1 MNAGRP
7 EPRKSSL
14 AGSTPSRPAE
24 PAPAPPVQLHPTPT
38 PEPRTSAESSERK
51 FRHKVSFYEDPE
63 DTARVRAALLHTQVA
78 EGSRSMSDFIHRAVL
93 AEVMRLEALYNGGQP
108 WPGVGARVL
117 PQGRPLGE

>member
-1 MNAGRP
+1 MNARGARP

-14 AGSTPSRPAE
+14 AGSTPSRPDE
-24 PAPAPPVQLHPTPT
+24 TTPAPPVLLRTASAA
-38 PEPRTSAESSERK
+38 EPSERPRKK
-51 FRHKVSFYEDPE
+51 FPHKVSFYEDVE

-78 EGSRSMSDFIHRAVL
+78 EGSRSMSEFIHRAVL
-93 AEVMRLEALYNGGQP
+93 AEVVRLEGLYNHGEP